1 MASRQR
7 AVLLVDDNEDTLEMY
22 ALGLAFAGYRPLR
35 ATDVN
40 SALGQLQKEHPD
52 AVVTDL
58 QLVGGRGG
66 GWELIDELRR
76 DPARRQIPVIVLTG
90 NIDPS
95 VAANAE
101 RVGCAAVLVKP
112 CLPEELADVLQ
123 RVLPAVADRR
133 ARHAS

>member
-1 MASRQR
+1 
-7 AVLLVDDNEDTLEMY
+7 MY
-22 ALGLAFAGYRPLR
+22 ALGLAFAGYRPLTS
-35 ATDVN
+35 ADVH
-40 SALGQLQKEHPD
+40 SALGQLKQEHPD
-52 AVVTDL
+52 AIVTDL
-58 QLVGGRGG
+58 QLAGGRGS

-76 DPARRQIPVIVLTG
+76 DPALQQIPIVVLTG

-95 VAANAE
+95 TAANAE

-133 ARHAS
+133 VQHAS

>member
-22 ALGLAFAGYRPLR
+22 ALGLAFAGYRPL
-35 ATDVN
+35 TSSDVN
-40 SALGQLQKEHPD
+40 SALGQLEKEHPD

-58 QLVGGRGG
+58 QLAGGRAD

-76 DPARRQIPVIVLTG
+76 DPAMRHIPVIVLTG

-95 VAANAE
+95 IAANAE

-133 ARHAS
+133 AQHAS